1 METVLDPRRLLTFRE
16 VAHRGSFSRAAEAL
30 ALTQPAVSQQ
40 LAALERQLG
49 ARLLDRGPGGVAP
62 TALGAVLLAHADAL
76 ADRLALAGTQLGELV
91 GAEAR
96 RLRIGSFPSAL
107 ATIVPAAIA
116 RLREAEPE
124 IEVSVV
130 EGSSVDLAASV
141 GAGELHLAVCFQ
153 DAALERREHA

>member
-1 METVLDPRRLLTFRE
+1 MPSDQLARTSERAEPVAALDPRRLLTFRE

-30 ALTQPAVSQQ
+30 SLTQPAVSQQ

-49 ARLLDRGPGGVAP
+49 ARLLDRGPGGVTP
-62 TALGAVLLAHADAL
+62 TALGAVLLDHADAL

-91 GAEAR
+91 GADAR
-96 RLRIGSFPSAL
+96 RLRIGAFPSAL

-124 IEVSVV
+124 LEVSAIDD
-130 EGSSVDLAASV
+130 SSPVLA
-141 GAGELHLAVCFQ
+141 
-153 DAALERREHA
+153 ERVA